1 MSSDS
6 QGNGEQSDGE
16 GQTGTADEH
25 YNLISVLYHALES
38 AETFEI
44 YVEDAEEAGDDEL
57 ADFFREVQQQARQQA
72 ERAKSLLGQR
82 LSQGM

>member
-1 MSSDS
+1 MNSDAMSSDA
-6 QGNGEQSDGE
+6 QGNGEQN
-16 GQTGTADEH
+16 TGTADEH

-44 YVEDAEEAGDDEL
+44 YVEDAEEAEDGEL
-57 ADFFREVQQQARQQA
+57 AAFFREVQEQSRQQA
-72 ERAKSLLGQR
+72 ERAKALLAQR